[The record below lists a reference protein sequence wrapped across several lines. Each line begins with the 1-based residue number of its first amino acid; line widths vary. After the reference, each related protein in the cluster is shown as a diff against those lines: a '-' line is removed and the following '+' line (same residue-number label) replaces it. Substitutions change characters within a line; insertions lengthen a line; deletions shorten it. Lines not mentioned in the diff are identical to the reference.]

1 MRKSSSLL
9 LLLLLVAFIVLLT
22 SCGVKIPKEMPD
34 SVTIEYKN
42 HVQLPLA
49 ATTVAVK
56 DYIMDAFSSIT
67 EDLPLEATI
76 SEWYPMTLE
85 VSTGLEFSIGN
96 YLETLSLDF
105 SGADQTIDLQV
116 SGVNLEGPAV
126 SFQIP
131 SISDPD
137 PLSLT
142 VTTGQTSETLDF
154 SGFTIVNFSSGHL
167 VVKIEYSG
175 AEVDTMLVEVE
186 GLGSASFSNLNDGDV
201 VSETVDLSGKS
212 LENGAVVTLTA
223 TMASISSPGG
233 SATLTFSFADE
244 VVASIEGI
252 SLDLSQAIDLPSSV
266 ENLSI
271 ASGNARLHFDGLEL
285 LSVSGSLEYPGGSK
299 ALSTDA
305 GDLLVDLS
313 GVTLPATLH
322 LDGADVSVIAQ
333 EVIGNTVEGSL
344 SFEDVVLERVRLQAA
359 DLDVS
364 TSVSVDLSG
373 IEGVKRVELSGGVLS
388 LQYNNTLPATIN
400 LRIKSDE
407 LGLDELLVLLPS
419 TESEEE
425 VDLSGLVLDLESY
438 DSFTISIDASPEG
451 YDGMYLELENV
462 ELGSDFAF
470 SATSSIRDLGI
481 ESVVIGEQNV
491 DLPLVTDMNLYELL
505 GSATQ
510 ILNSINIDT
519 LPMEAYL
526 GIETSVPEMIATYT
540 LSASWTGFSTDITIS
555 SDATFADI
563 SGFLKRLLKD
573 LPRDFSL
580 SVTGSIGEATITS
593 ESSMAFLLGLKVP
606 LDFDL
611 EDDVELIATEIAIP
625 IELSDVATMLE
636 VLDSATLTVQID
648 NTTGINI
655 SGTVASAS
663 ETLFS
668 GTIGETATIPI
679 QINAARIENMLESGV
694 ISLELVLPAGHY
706 TINGEGEISLVSWLD
721 LMLDLVTTV
730 ELKGGEE

>member
-1 MRKSSSLL
+1 
-9 LLLLLVAFIVLLT
+9 
-22 SCGVKIPKEMPD
+22 
-34 SVTIEYKN
+34 
-42 HVQLPLA
+42 
-49 ATTVAVK
+49 
-56 DYIMDAFSSIT
+56 
-67 EDLPLEATI
+67 
-76 SEWYPMTLE
+76 
-85 VSTGLEFSIGN
+85 
-96 YLETLSLDF
+96 
-105 SGADQTIDLQV
+105 
-116 SGVNLEGPAV
+116 
-126 SFQIP
+126 
-131 SISDPD
+131 
-137 PLSLT
+137 
-142 VTTGQTSETLDF
+142 
-154 SGFTIVNFSSGHL
+154 
-167 VVKIEYSG
+167 
-175 AEVDTMLVEVE
+175 
-186 GLGSASFSNLNDGDV
+186 
-201 VSETVDLSGKS
+201 
-212 LENGAVVTLTA
+212 
-223 TMASISSPGG
+223 
-233 SATLTFSFADE
+233 
-244 VVASIEGI
+244 
-252 SLDLSQAIDLPSSV
+252 
-266 ENLSI
+266 
-271 ASGNARLHFDGLEL
+271 
-285 LSVSGSLEYPGGSK
+285 
-299 ALSTDA
+299 
-305 GDLLVDLS
+305 
-313 GVTLPATLH
+313 
-322 LDGADVSVIAQ
+322 
-333 EVIGNTVEGSL
+333 
-344 SFEDVVLERVRLQAA
+344 
-359 DLDVS
+359 
-364 TSVSVDLSG
+364 
-373 IEGVKRVELSGGVLS
+373 
-388 LQYNNTLPATIN
+388 
-400 LRIKSDE
+400 
-407 LGLDELLVLLPS
+407 
-419 TESEEE
+419 
-425 VDLSGLVLDLESY
+425 
-438 DSFTISIDASPEG
+438 ASPEG

-491 DLPLVTDMNLYELL
+491 DLTLVTDMNLYELL

-526 GIETSVPEMIATYT
+526 GIETSAFAMSATYT

-580 SVTGSIGEATITS
+580 SVTGSMDEATITS

-648 NTTGINI
+648 NTTGISI

-668 GTIGETATIPI
+668 GTIDETATIPI